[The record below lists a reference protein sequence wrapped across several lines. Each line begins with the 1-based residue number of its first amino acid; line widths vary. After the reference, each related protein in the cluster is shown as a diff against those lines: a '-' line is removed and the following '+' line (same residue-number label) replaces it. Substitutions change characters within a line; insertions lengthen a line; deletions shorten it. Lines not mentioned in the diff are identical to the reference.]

1 LAADFGVQA
10 TRGKVR
16 AMAKLSTVD
25 LKYIDRA
32 FGMSSGYVLDFSN
45 ATFAE
50 FFKREF
56 AIDIYDGAYGDLGTS
71 KGKHF
76 RSFLLKARDAT
87 VARVLR
93 GLWEYKE
100 ATNADA
106 ATKELSEKI
115 LGIANKLDGKTVEPV
130 RPGPKAAVSSA
141 TYRSLH
147 TCMQDLLRLPAQQR
161 GYKFESFLKDAFN
174 AFELQS
180 KEAFRIVGEQIDGS
194 FLLGH
199 EVYLFEA
206 RWRDAAANVADLHTF
221 HGKLEQKAAWTRGL
235 FISYAGFTP
244 DGLEAFGRGK
254 KLVCMDGLDLLDS
267 LSREISLQEV
277 LTRKVR
283 HAAERG
289 VVFVSVR
296 DLFA

>member
-1 LAADFGVQA
+1 
-10 TRGKVR
+10 
-16 AMAKLSTVD
+16 MAKLSTVD
-25 LKYIDRA
+25 LTYIDRA

-56 AIDIYDGAYGDLGTS
+56 AIDIYDDAYGDLGTS

-76 RSFLLKARDAT
+76 RSFLLKAHDAT

-100 ATNADA
+100 ATNAEA
-106 ATKELSEKI
+106 ATKELGEKI
-115 LGIANKLDGKTVEPV
+115 LGIANKLDGMTVEPV
-130 RPGPKAAVSSA
+130 RPGPKPAVSSA
-141 TYRSLH
+141 TYRSLQVR
-147 TCMQDLLRLPAQQR
+147 MQELLPLPAQQR

-199 EVYLFEA
+199 EVYLLEA
-206 RWRDAAANVADLHTF
+206 RWRDAASNVADLHTF

-235 FISYAGFTP
+235 FVSYAGFTS

-254 KLVCMDGLDLLDS
+254 KLVCMDGLDLLEA
-267 LSREISLQEV
+267 LSREISLREV
-277 LTRKVR
+277 LARKVR

-289 VVFVSVR
+289 LVFVRVR

>member
-1 LAADFGVQA
+1 
-10 TRGKVR
+10 
-16 AMAKLSTVD
+16 
-25 LKYIDRA
+25 
-32 FGMSSGYVLDFSN
+32 MSSGYVLDFSN

-56 AIDIYDGAYGDLGTS
+56 AIDIYDDAYGDLGTS

-76 RSFLLKARDAT
+76 RSFLLKAHDTTA
-87 VARVLR
+87 ARVLR
-93 GLWEYKE
+93 GLWEYKV

-106 ATKELSEKI
+106 ATKELGEKI
-115 LGIANKLDGKTVEPV
+115 LGIANKLDGKTADPV
-130 RPGPKAAVSSA
+130 RPGPKPAVSSA

-147 TCMQDLLRLPAQQR
+147 ARMQELLPLPAQQR

-180 KEAFRIVGEQIDGS
+180 KEAFRIAGEQIDGS

-199 EVYLFEA
+199 EVYLLEA
-206 RWRDAAANVADLHTF
+206 RWRDAASNVADLHTF

-235 FISYAGFTP
+235 FVSYAGFTP

-254 KLVCMDGLDLLDS
+254 KLVCMDGLDLLEA

-277 LTRKVR
+277 IARKIR

-289 VVFVSVR
+289 VVFVRVR

>member
-1 LAADFGVQA
+1 
-10 TRGKVR
+10 
-16 AMAKLSTVD
+16 
-25 LKYIDRA
+25 
-32 FGMSSGYVLDFSN
+32 MSSGYVLDFSN

-56 AIDIYDGAYGDLGTS
+56 AIDIYDDAYGDLGTS

-76 RSFLLKARDAT
+76 RSFLLKAHDTTA
-87 VARVLR
+87 ARVLR

-106 ATKELSEKI
+106 ATKELGEKI
-115 LGIANKLDGKTVEPV
+115 LGIANKLDGKTADPV
-130 RPGPKAAVSSA
+130 RPGPKPAVSSA

-147 TCMQDLLRLPAQQR
+147 ARMQELLPLPAQQR

-180 KEAFRIVGEQIDGS
+180 KEAFRIAGEQIDGS

-199 EVYLFEA
+199 EVYLLEA
-206 RWRDAAANVADLHTF
+206 RWGDAASNVADLHTF

-235 FISYAGFTP
+235 FVSYAGFTP

-254 KLVCMDGLDLLDS
+254 KLVCMDGLDLLEA

-277 LTRKVR
+277 IARKIR

-289 VVFVSVR
+289 VVFVRVR

>member
-1 LAADFGVQA
+1 
-10 TRGKVR
+10 
-16 AMAKLSTVD
+16 MAKLGTID
-25 LKYIDRA
+25 LTYIDRA

-56 AIDIYDGAYGDLGTS
+56 AIDIYSDAYGDLGTS

-76 RSFLLKARDAT
+76 RTFLLKGQDAI

-100 ATNADA
+100 ATNAEA
-106 ATKELSEKI
+106 ATKELGDKI
-115 LGIANKLDGKTVEPV
+115 LGIANKLDGKIVDPV
-130 RPGPKAAVSSA
+130 RPGPKPSVSSA
-141 TYRSLH
+141 TYRSLRAR
-147 TCMQDLLRLPAQQR
+147 MQELLSFPAQQR

-180 KEAFRIVGEQIDGS
+180 KEAFRIVGEQVDGS

-199 EVYLFEA
+199 ELYLLEA

-221 HGKLEQKAAWTRGL
+221 HGKLDQKAAWTRGL
-235 FISYAGFTP
+235 FVSYAGFTP
-244 DGLEAFGRGK
+244 DGLVAFGRGK
-254 KLVCMDGLDLLDS
+254 KLVCMDGLDLFEA
-267 LSREISLQEV
+267 LSREISLEEV
-277 LTRKVR
+277 LARKVR

-289 VVFVSVR
+289 VVFARVR

>member
-1 LAADFGVQA
+1 
-10 TRGKVR
+10 
-16 AMAKLSTVD
+16 MAKLSTID

-32 FGMSSGYVLDFSN
+32 FGMSSGYVLDYSN

-56 AIDIYDGAYGDLGTS
+56 AIDIYDDAYGDLGTS

-76 RSFLLKARDAT
+76 RSFLLKAHDTTA
-87 VARVLR
+87 ARVLR

-106 ATKELSEKI
+106 ATKELGEKI
-115 LGIANKLDGKTVEPV
+115 LGIANKLDGKTADPV
-130 RPGPKAAVSSA
+130 RPGPKPAVSSA

-147 TCMQDLLRLPAQQR
+147 ARMQELLPLPAQQR

-180 KEAFRIVGEQIDGS
+180 KEAFRIAGEQIDGS

-199 EVYLFEA
+199 EVYLLEA
-206 RWRDAAANVADLHTF
+206 RWRDAASNVADLHTF

-235 FISYAGFTP
+235 FVSYAGFTP

-254 KLVCMDGLDLLDS
+254 KLVCMDGLDLLEA

-277 LTRKVR
+277 IARKIR

-289 VVFVSVR
+289 VVFVRVR

>member
-1 LAADFGVQA
+1 MYGGQLGVE
-10 TRGKVR
+10 TKCGKIR

-25 LKYIDRA
+25 LKHIDRA

-56 AIDIYDGAYGDLGTS
+56 AIDIYDDTYGDLGTS

-76 RSFLLKARDAT
+76 RSFLLKAHDST

-106 ATKELSEKI
+106 ATKELGEKI
-115 LGIANKLDGKTVEPV
+115 LGIANKLDGKTAEPV
-130 RPGPKAAVSSA
+130 RPAPKPAVSSA
-141 TYRSLH
+141 TYRSLYAR
-147 TCMQDLLRLPAQQR
+147 MQELLSLSAQR

-174 AFELQS
+174 AFELES

-199 EVYLFEA
+199 EVYLLEA
-206 RWRDAAANVADLHTF
+206 RWRDAASNVADLHTF

-235 FISYAGFTP
+235 FVSYAGFTS

-254 KLVCMDGLDLLDS
+254 KLVCMDGLDLVEA

-277 LTRKVR
+277 LARKVR

-289 VVFVSVR
+289 VVFVRVR

>member
-1 LAADFGVQA
+1 MWDIRRLTLGVGA
-10 TRGKVR
+10 RRGKIR
-16 AMAKLSTVD
+16 AMAKLSTID

-32 FGMSSGYVLDFSN
+32 FGMSSGYVLDLSN

-56 AIDIYDGAYGDLGTS
+56 AIDIYDDAYGDLGTS

-76 RSFLLKARDAT
+76 RSFLLKAHDTTA
-87 VARVLR
+87 ARVLR

-106 ATKELSEKI
+106 ATKELGEKI
-115 LGIANKLDGKTVEPV
+115 LGIANKLDGKTADPV
-130 RPGPKAAVSSA
+130 RPGPKPAVSSA

-147 TCMQDLLRLPAQQR
+147 ARMQELLPLPAQQR

-180 KEAFRIVGEQIDGS
+180 KEAFRIAGEQIDGS

-199 EVYLFEA
+199 EVYSICSKRGGATPPRTSPISIRSTASSNRRLLGRADCSSAMRASHLTGWRLLVAA
-206 RWRDAAANVADLHTF
+206 RSWSVWMDSTCSKRSRARF
-221 HGKLEQKAAWTRGL
+221 R
-235 FISYAGFTP
+235 Y
-244 DGLEAFGRGK
+244 K
-254 KLVCMDGLDLLDS
+254 K
-267 LSREISLQEV
+267 
-277 LTRKVR
+277 
-283 HAAERG
+283 
-289 VVFVSVR
+289 
-296 DLFA
+296 